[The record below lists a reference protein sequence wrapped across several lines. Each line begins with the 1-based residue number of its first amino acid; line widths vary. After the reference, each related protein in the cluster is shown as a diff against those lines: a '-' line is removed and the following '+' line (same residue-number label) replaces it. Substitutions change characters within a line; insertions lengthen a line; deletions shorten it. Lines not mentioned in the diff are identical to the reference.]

1 MESVPSG
8 KAQLQGEDLFTP
20 ALLCQR
26 RGKTVQ
32 EWASKAFP
40 CGVAMPL
47 GTVNSE
53 RSREGAKVRRLGHKR

>member
-1 MESVPSG
+1 MESVPNG

-32 EWASKAFP
+32 EWAPKAFP
-40 CGVAMPL
+40 CEVAML
-47 GTVNSE
+47 QGTVNSE
-53 RSREGAKVRRLGHKR
+53 KNREVVKVRRLVHKR